1 MVSRSDADDASDDG
15 ETAQA
20 AAVTSGRR
28 VVFLIYVASI
38 ATAAVFGAVL
48 GFMLDLTDGPGT
60 AVFGPVT
67 FPITSLTLAVF
78 GAVMV
83 GFVLT
88 VGLLLVR
95 IASDYEG

>member
-1 MVSRSDADDASDDG
+1 MVSRAGDDDTPVDG
-15 ETAQA
+15 DTARGRDGI
-20 AAVTSGRR
+20 SGRR
-28 VVFLIYVASI
+28 IVLVIYVASI

-48 GFMLDLTDGPGT
+48 GYVLDVQNGPGT

-67 FPITSLTLAVF
+67 FSITPLTLAVF

-83 GFVLT
+83 GLVLA

-95 IASDYEG
+95 FASDYES

>member
-1 MVSRSDADDASDDG
+1 MGSQTGADDGSADG
-15 ETAQA
+15 DTAQTPDG
-20 AAVTSGRR
+20 TSGRR
-28 VVFLIYVASI
+28 VVLLIYVASI

-48 GFMLDLTDGPGT
+48 GFMLDLTNGPGT

-67 FPITSLTLAVF
+67 FPITPLTLAIF

-83 GFVLT
+83 GLVLT
-88 VGLLLVR
+88 IGLLLVR